1 MEKVSNGTS
10 EFTGGFWGMLG
21 TLILCDLIT
30 IFTLTIGTPW
40 AIVKFIRWKTKHTWY
55 NGKQLT
61 FNGTGGKLFGK
72 ILLWLLLTVV
82 TIGIFSLF
90 IPVKFMRW
98 RVENTSYPLPQQD
111 RPVIKPSPVSANTTA
126 TTVAKPSAPVVQVSV
141 GNGTPSST
149 ASRPLTTSTVSR
161 PVTTAPVQSASN
173 LTSATPPTQ
182 KTFSP
187 LTHAPVPKS
196 AEPTV
201 TPNRKAGIAFA
212 IFALV
217 FAIISQVI
225 FSVATEFYA
234 VPEMLESLLD
244 QFNLNINVEVT
255 YFFYASAVFAV
266 LGFIFSIVGMCKFK
280 KEKTRSGAKPVA
292 TLVFSIIA
300 LLWCIGLI
308 VFSLSYEYL
317 VAMLADFLESI
328 M

>member
-21 TLILCDLIT
+21 TLILCDLIS

-61 FNGTGGKLFGK
+61 FNGTGGKLLGK
-72 ILLWLLLTVV
+72 ILLWFLLTIV

-90 IPVKFMRW
+90 IPVKFMQW
-98 RVENTSYPLPQQD
+98 QVENTSYPLPQQA
-111 RPVIKPSPVSANTTA
+111 RPVIKPSPTQNTTVA
-126 TTVAKPSAPVVQVSV
+126 TSTVAKPSTPVVQVSV
-141 GNGTPSST
+141 GNGT
-149 ASRPLTTSTVSR
+149 TSTPSTVVK
-161 PVTTAPVQSASN
+161 PATAPQPTQSTSN
-173 LTSATPPTQ
+173 LAPATPTTQ

-201 TPNRKAGIAFA
+201 TPNKAAGVAFA

-217 FAIISQVI
+217 FAIISQFVL
-225 FSVATEFYA
+225 SLASQFYTY
-234 VPEMLESLLD
+234 PEMLTQLLD
-244 QFNLNINVEVT
+244 QFNLNINLEVS
-255 YFFYASAVFAV
+255 YFFYASAIFAV

-280 KEKTRSGAKPVA
+280 KEKARSGAKPVA
-292 TLVFSIIA
+292 TLVLSIIA
-300 LLWCIGLI
+300 LIWCIGLI
-308 VFSLSYEYL
+308 VFSLSYDYL
-317 VAMLADFLESI
+317 VTMLAEFLEGI